1 MGRAQEL
8 FDQATGYY
16 DHAVGLIRKMDE
28 LFQNAAFKND
38 PGRRYDPRLTLA
50 QFDMIL
56 QASLLSVA
64 VSDGRFD
71 PLEQQFVDKITDYGD
86 LPGYIRGE
94 TQGQLDLSWGEMAAL
109 SRDNQRLLVE
119 VLPTILDRLCDDF
132 VRPLALVDQAVLRAQ
147 GLKQII
153 QDVARI
159 CACLSQVDGVNQE
172 RERAACI
179 QMVNELLG
187 KRWERYR
194 S

>member
-16 DHAVGLIRKMDE
+16 DHAIGLIRKMDE

-94 TQGQLDLSWGEMAAL
+94 TQGKLDLSWGEMAAL
-109 SRDNQRLLVE
+109 SRDNQRL
-119 VLPTILDRLCDDF
+119 
-132 VRPLALVDQAVLRAQ
+132 LVDQAVLRAQ

-187 KRWERYR
+187 KRWERYM

>member
-1 MGRAQEL
+1 
-8 FDQATGYY
+8 
-16 DHAVGLIRKMDE
+16 MDE

-94 TQGQLDLSWGEMAAL
+94 TQGKLDLSWGEMAAL
-109 SRDNQRLLVE
+109 SRDNQRLLV
-119 VLPTILDRLCDDF
+119 DDF

-179 QMVNELLG
+179 QMVNALLG
-187 KRWERYR
+187 KRWERYM

>member
-1 MGRAQEL
+1 
-8 FDQATGYY
+8 
-16 DHAVGLIRKMDE
+16 
-28 LFQNAAFKND
+28 
-38 PGRRYDPRLTLA
+38 
-50 QFDMIL
+50 
-56 QASLLSVA
+56 
-64 VSDGRFD
+64 
-71 PLEQQFVDKITDYGD
+71 
-86 LPGYIRGE
+86 
-94 TQGQLDLSWGEMAAL
+94 MAAL

-187 KRWERYR
+187 KRWERYM